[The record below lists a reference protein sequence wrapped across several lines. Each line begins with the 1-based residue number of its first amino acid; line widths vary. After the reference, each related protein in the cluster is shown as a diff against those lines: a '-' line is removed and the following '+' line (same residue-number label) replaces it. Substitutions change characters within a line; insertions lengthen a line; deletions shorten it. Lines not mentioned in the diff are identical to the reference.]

1 MKLKDELSFSRLGY
15 DLLDQKRSILVSEL
29 LTLVDQAVD
38 YQNRVEKALM
48 DAEKTLQDAIMNMG
62 RLRVANLA
70 GAVNINSSISLS
82 ERRVMGV
89 GLPKVDTSFSGDGPY
104 FSPEG
109 TSMLSELAIN
119 RYRRALELMG
129 KMAELKVS
137 IMRLSSEVKKTIR
150 KVNALEKLVIPDKEE
165 TVRYLTSRIEEQE
178 RESFI
183 LLKAVRRTNGVRHS
197 VFRESRRGTNAA
209 WCKRPN
215 ADPALTTAERGGE
228 PPPGR
233 ARYSPNEWRFLAQFG
248 WNRGARCFIPY
259 VLQRGGAF
267 FRLQEVLRR

>member
-1 MKLKDELSFSRLGY
+1 MDTSLAPTRSNLMKLKDELNFSRLGY

-38 YQNRVEKALM
+38 YQNRVEKSLM

-70 GAVNINSSISLS
+70 GAVNIDSSISLS

-89 GLPKVDTSFSGDGPY
+89 SLPKVDTSFSGEGPY

-109 TSMLSELAIN
+109 TSMLSELALN
-119 RYRRALELMG
+119 RYRKALELMG

-183 LLKAVRRTNGVRHS
+183 LLKVVKDRM
-197 VFRESRRGTNAA
+197 
-209 WCKRPN
+209 
-215 ADPALTTAERGGE
+215 
-228 PPPGR
+228 
-233 ARYSPNEWRFLAQFG
+233 
-248 WNRGARCFIPY
+248 
-259 VLQRGGAF
+259 QR
-267 FRLQEVLRR
+267 QEEFKKKEDRI

>member
-1 MKLKDELSFSRLGY
+1 MDTSLAPTRSNLMKLKDELSFSRLGY

-38 YQNRVEKALM
+38 YQNRVEKSLM

-70 GAVNINSSISLS
+70 GAVNIDSSISLS

-89 GLPKVDTSFSGDGPY
+89 SLPKVDTSFSGEGPY

-109 TSMLSELAIN
+109 TSMLSELALN
-119 RYRRALELMG
+119 RYRKALELMG

-183 LLKAVRRTNGVRHS
+183 LLKVVKDRM
-197 VFRESRRGTNAA
+197 
-209 WCKRPN
+209 
-215 ADPALTTAERGGE
+215 
-228 PPPGR
+228 
-233 ARYSPNEWRFLAQFG
+233 
-248 WNRGARCFIPY
+248 
-259 VLQRGGAF
+259 QR
-267 FRLQEVLRR
+267 QEEFKKQEDRI